1 MLSPILDEFPQ
12 REIKKIFG
20 FFRSSELIPPRVNS
34 TDFSLQI
41 PKGKRRI
48 ASGSSSVLQKFN
60 LNLICEIR
68 LQQSPALALF
78 N

>member
-1 MLSPILDEFPQ
+1 MLSPILDEFLQ

-34 TDFSLQI
+34 TDFPLQI

-48 ASGSSSVLQKFN
+48 SSGSSVYFKN
-60 LNLICEIR
+60 LILICEIR
-68 LQQSPALALF
+68 LQQSPK
-78 N
+78 